1 MIDITMLDN
10 KEKSHKE
17 LAAEWIECC
26 IDHGVSLR
34 SALEFVG
41 YPAEAKGWG
50 FVERMAA
57 LRIERGRPLPR
68 PWDRTWRTWTCVNCG
83 SSFGDNQPGR
93 CPRCRARGVT

>member
-50 FVERMAA
+50 FVERMAVRVGAVVTAMDGEA
-57 LRIERGRPLPR
+57 LEVEWRGDEEQAENRI
-68 PWDRTWRTWTCVNCG
+68 
-83 SSFGDNQPGR
+83 
-93 CPRCRARGVT
+93 